1 MKSMVVSKFYS
12 RLEKL
17 GLKKHKC
24 SEEEIKYL
32 ESMNEIEQ
40 CDALNAETDFIIDRL
55 SIKMKISF
63 LVATILLFSGVFF
76 LQHNMIWL
84 FVISLLL
91 TGSILIVANRLR
103 SKIQIQKLTRIIFD
117 DVRSGVSQKMFR

>member
-1 MKSMVVSKFYS
+1 MVVSKFYS